1 MRKRIYVAA
10 TSQHVGKTTS
20 TLGLVAA
27 VKKKGIHVGY
37 CKPVGQEF
45 VDLEDL
51 QVDKDAVLFAQ
62 YMDFK
67 IDSNVHS
74 PVILGKGATTAYL
87 EHPERYHYKEEIMEA
102 VEELDKEYDMVIYEG
117 TGHPG
122 VGSVVDLNNADVA
135 KLINASVIMV
145 VEGGIGNTI
154 DKLNMS
160 IALFREAD
168 VPLLGVIINKV
179 RPDKIEKV
187 RSLVGKKLHQMGI
200 PLLGCVPYDRT
211 LSYPILSTV
220 ADAIKG
226 KVIHNP
232 DKMDNR
238 IEDLLPGSL
247 INYEEH
253 HSKKNFLLII
263 SYNRLDEGIRILK
276 TEFNKPSINGIALT
290 VFGMHEQNNIQL
302 SKDALE
308 YVNEHKIP
316 VIVTPFDTYG
326 SVVKISQIEVKIN
339 TRTPWKV
346 KRAIDLIE
354 NHIDLSSIIETGLE

>member
-27 VKKKGIHVGY
+27 VKKQGIRVGY

-45 VDLEDL
+45 VDLKNL

-67 IDSNVHS
+67 IESNVHS
-74 PVILGKGATTAYL
+74 PVILGKGATSAYL
-87 EHPERYHYKEEIMEA
+87 EHPERYHYKEEILIA
-102 VEELDKEYDMVIYEG
+102 AKTLEEEYEMVIYEG

-135 KLINASVIMV
+135 KLLKASVVMV

-160 IALFREAD
+160 IALFREAK
-168 VPLLGVIINKV
+168 VPIIGVIINKV
-179 RPDKIEKV
+179 REDKIDKV
-187 RSLVGKKLHQMGI
+187 RSLVGKKLSQMGI

-220 ADAIKG
+220 TEAIKG
-226 KVIHNP
+226 KVILNQ
-232 DKMDNR
+232 DQLDNR
-238 IEDLLPGSL
+238 VEDLLPGSL
-247 INYEEH
+247 INFEEH

-263 SYNRLDEGIRILK
+263 SYHRLNEGIKTLK
-276 TEFNKPSINGIALT
+276 NEFDKPSISGIALT
-290 VFGMHEQNNIQL
+290 VFGMQDNDLPAISDE
-302 SKDALE
+302 ALE
-308 YVNEHKIP
+308 YINEHKIP
-316 VIVTPFDTYG
+316 VVVTPLDTYG
-326 SVVKISQIEVKIN
+326 TVVKISQIEVKIN

-346 KRAIDLIE
+346 KRAIDLIDA
-354 NHIDLSSIIETGLE
+354 HIDLQPIIG

>member
-27 VKKKGIHVGY
+27 VKKQGIHVGY

-45 VDLEDL
+45 VDLENL

-67 IDSNVHS
+67 IESNVHS

-87 EHPERYHYKEEIMEA
+87 EHPERYHYKEEILEA
-102 VEELDKEYDMVIYEG
+102 AEALEEEYDMVIYEG

-122 VGSVVDLNNADVA
+122 VGSVVELNNADVA
-135 KLINASVIMV
+135 QLLKASVVMV

-160 IALFREAD
+160 IALFREAN
-168 VPLLGVIINKV
+168 VPILGVIINKV
-179 RPDKIEKV
+179 REDKIDKV
-187 RSLVGKKLHQMGI
+187 RSLVGKKLNQMGI

-220 ADAIKG
+220 TEAIKG
-226 KVIHNP
+226 TVILNH
-232 DKMDNR
+232 DRLDNR
-238 IEDLLPGSL
+238 VEDLLPGSL
-247 INYEEH
+247 INFEEH
-253 HSKKNFLLII
+253 HSKQNFLLII
-263 SYNRLDEGIRILK
+263 SYHRLDEGIRTLK
-276 TEFNKPSINGIALT
+276 EEFNKPSINGIALT
-290 VFGMHEQNNIQL
+290 VFGMHDDNLPAISDE
-302 SKDALE
+302 ALA
-308 YVNEHKIP
+308 YINEHKIP
-316 VIVTPFDTYG
+316 VIVTPLDTYG
-326 SVVKISQIEVKIN
+326 TVVKISQIEVKIN

-346 KRAIDLIE
+346 KRAIDLIDT
-354 NHIDLSSIIETGLE
+354 HINLKPIIEG

>member
-27 VKKKGIHVGY
+27 MKKAGVHVGY

-45 VDLEDL
+45 VDLKNL

-67 IDSNVHS
+67 IESNVHS

-87 EHPERYHYKEEIMEA
+87 EHPENYQYRKDILEA
-102 VEELDKEYDMVIYEG
+102 AEELHTEYDMVIYEG

-122 VGSVVDLNNADVA
+122 VGSVVDLSNAEVA

-154 DKLNMS
+154 DKLNLS
-160 IALFREAD
+160 LALFREAN
-168 VPLLGVIINKV
+168 VPIIGVIINKV
-179 RPDKIEKV
+179 LPLKIDKVK
-187 RSLVGKKLHQMGI
+187 RLVGKKLDQMGI
-200 PLLGCVPYDRT
+200 PLLGCVPYDKT

-220 ADAIKG
+220 ADAIQG
-226 KVIHNP
+226 KVIMYP
-232 DKMDNR
+232 EQLDRRVK
-238 IEDLLPGSL
+238 DLLPGSL
-247 INYEEH
+247 INQEEH
-253 HSKKNFLLII
+253 HSKENFLLII
-263 SYNRLDEGIRILK
+263 SYGRIEDAIK
-276 TEFNKPSINGIALT
+276 TLESDFEDPAIVGIALT
-290 VFGMHEQNNIQL
+290 VLHANKKREFSPEVLAFIN
-302 SKDALE
+302 SR
-308 YVNEHKIP
+308 KIP
-316 VIVTPFDTYG
+316 VIITPLDTYG
-326 SVVKISQIEVKIN
+326 TVIKISQIEVKIN

-346 KRAIDLIE
+346 KKAISLIDE
-354 NHIDLSSIIETGLE
+354 HIDLTPIINK

>member
-1 MRKRIYVAA
+1 MHKRVYVAA

-27 VKKKGIHVGY
+27 LKKKGIHVGY

-45 VDLEDL
+45 VALDDL
-51 QVDKDAVLFAQ
+51 QVDKDAILFAQ

-67 IDSNVHS
+67 IESNVHS

-87 EHPERYHYKEEIMEA
+87 EHPEKFHYKEELMEA
-102 VEELDKEYDMVIYEG
+102 VDELDKEYEMVIYEG

-122 VGSVVDLNNADVA
+122 VGSVVELNNADVA
-135 KLINASVIMV
+135 KMLDASVIMV

-160 IALFREAD
+160 IALFREAN
-168 VPLLGVIINKV
+168 VTLLGVIINKV

-187 RSLVGKKLHQMGI
+187 KALVGKKLDQMGI
-200 PLLGCVPYDRT
+200 PLLGCLPYDRT

-220 ADAIKG
+220 ARAIKG
-226 KVIHNP
+226 EVILHH
-232 DKMDNR
+232 DKLDNR

-253 HSKKNFLLII
+253 HSKQNFLLII
-263 SYNRLDEGIRILK
+263 SYKRLDEGIRILK
-276 TEFNKPSINGIALT
+276 EEFDNPSINGIALT
-290 VFGMHEQNNIQL
+290 VFGMLEKKDIVF
-302 SKDALE
+302 SKEAQE
-308 YVNEHKIP
+308 YINEHKIP

-326 SVVKISQIEVKIN
+326 TVVKISQIEVKIN
-339 TRTPWKV
+339 THTPWKV
-346 KRAIDLIE
+346 KRAIDLIDK
-354 NHIDLSSIIETGLE
+354 NVDLSSILNT